1 MIFEAI
7 PNFSEGRRPGI
18 CQDLRTTVEQ
28 IPGLTVADQHIDEDH
43 HRTVL
48 TFLGEKEALAEGAF
62 RLAEKAIE
70 KIDLT
75 RHTGEHPRMGAIDVL
90 PFVPL
95 GEATMEMATLLART
109 VGKRIGEEL
118 HLPVFL
124 YESAAQRPER
134 KNLADI
140 RRPRFEGYRDYADL
154 DPDFGP
160 SQVHPTAG
168 CVAVGARPIL
178 IAYNIDLQ
186 TDQVGIAQKIAQ
198 TIREKNGGKTGI
210 KAIGLGIDQRG
221 CAQVSMNVCNYRA
234 TSLLEIFGEVK
245 KLAEEFGSGIRSSEI
260 VGLCPQEALP
270 KAAKETLQLENFEPK
285 QLLENH
291 LP

>member
-7 PNFSEGRRPGI
+7 PNFSEGHRADI

-28 IPGLTVADQHIDEDH
+28 IPGVTVADQHIDRDH

-48 TFLGEKEALAEGAF
+48 TFLGKEGAVAEGAF
-62 RLAEKAIE
+62 QLAKKAIE

-95 GEATMEMATLLART
+95 GEATMERATLLART

-124 YESAAQRPER
+124 YEEAAQRPER
-134 KNLADI
+134 RNLADI

-160 SQVHPTAG
+160 SQVHPTGG

-186 TDQVGIAQKIAQ
+186 TDRVGIAKKIAR

-210 KAIGLGIDQRG
+210 KAIGLGIEQRG
-221 CAQVSMNVCNYRA
+221 CAQVSMNVCDYQS
-234 TSLLEIFGEVK
+234 TSLLDVFGEVK
-245 KLAEEFGSGIRSSEI
+245 KLAKEFGSAVRSSEI

-270 KAAKETLQLENFEPK
+270 KDAKELLQLENFTPK
-285 QLLENH
+285 QILENH

>member
-7 PNFSEGRRPGI
+7 PNFSEGHREDI

-28 IPGLTVADQHIDEDH
+28 IPGVTVADQHIDRDH

-48 TFLGEKEALAEGAF
+48 TFLGEEGAVAEGAF
-62 RLAEKAIE
+62 QLAKKAIE

-95 GEATMEMATLLART
+95 GEATMERATLLALT
-109 VGKRIGEEL
+109 VGRRIGEEL

-124 YESAAQRPER
+124 YEAAAQRPER
-134 KNLADI
+134 RNLADI

-160 SQVHPTAG
+160 SQVHPTG
-168 CVAVGARPIL
+168 
-178 IAYNIDLQ
+178 D
-186 TDQVGIAQKIAQ
+186 
-198 TIREKNGGKTGI
+198 
-210 KAIGLGIDQRG
+210 
-221 CAQVSMNVCNYRA
+221 
-234 TSLLEIFGEVK
+234 
-245 KLAEEFGSGIRSSEI
+245 
-260 VGLCPQEALP
+260 ALP
-270 KAAKETLQLENFEPK
+270 
-285 QLLENH
+285 
-291 LP
+291 